1 MAPKWRSTSRGAPTC
16 PRERQH
22 CPSPAAPDR
31 RSARP
36 RRLAFYTRVLA
47 LLTVAS
53 VPVLLARIGL
63 GADNSLVPFYA
74 LLLVLIMSGWHQLW
88 RRTLN
93 GLMREWGPAP
103 EPDATN
109 VERPDFVGETV
120 RHPVSGELVRD
131 EAPWRA
137 RLRLVLSLQGT
148 LVMGVSALVV
158 ALQLLLL
165 KSRFYFRFGYFG
177 YGLGAGLHGAFIS
190 LSNQANH
197 LLAHRLTV
205 WENHRSLESFE
216 GALIIKTTLFVFF
229 NSYSTLF
236 YIAFCKGRWLFE
248 EDACLDGDCVAE
260 LEIEGIAIF
269 AAQVQRTPQ
278 TRAALPPP
286 QMARPLSSRTLHPRA
301 WQILIGQ
308 TRELLVPYLK
318 RSRIAAGVRQLQ
330 TGRPLPVLEGAL
342 PRSAGYGTQAS
353 ASGDAAGESEMA
365 QAQAQLELTEYEGVF
380 DEYLEM
386 VVQFGYVSLFAA
398 ALPMASG
405 MACLNNIIEL
415 RTDAWKLLT
424 QFRRPM
430 ARSSTDISAWR
441 HVLGGISLLAIVTNP
456 ALLIFTS
463 KRLPAEM
470 SSADRLWTFIA
481 VEHALLLLKFL
492 VHVLTPTSSREAEIA
507 VLRRER
513 TAHLTVQA
521 FLATKEGPKSAK
533 SWGQTLDLAAKG
545 RAGGLERADEL

>member
-1 MAPKWRSTSRGAPTC
+1 M
-16 PRERQH
+16 
-22 CPSPAAPDR
+22 
-31 RSARP
+31 
-36 RRLAFYTRVLA
+36 A

-53 VPVLLARIGL
+53 VPVLLARVGL
-63 GADNSLVPFYA
+63 GADNSVVPFYA

-137 RLRLVLSLQGT
+137 RLRMAISLQGT

-165 KSRFYFRFGYFG
+165 KSRFYIEMGTIG
-177 YGLGAGLHGAFIS
+177 YGLGAGLHGAFIA
-190 LSNQANH
+190 LSNNANH
-197 LLAHRLTV
+197 ALAHRLTV
-205 WENHRSLESFE
+205 WENHKSLESFE
-216 GALIIKTTLFVFF
+216 GALIIKTMLFVFF

-236 YIAFCKGRWLFE
+236 YIAFCKGRWLFV
-248 EDACLDGDCVAE
+248 EDACLDADCMAE

-269 AAQVQRTPQ
+269 AAQVRQTARTREGASSVL
-278 TRAALPPP
+278 TRPPT
-286 QMARPLSSRTLHPRA
+286 ARA
-301 WQILIGQ
+301 WQIFIGQ

-318 RSRIAAGVRQLQ
+318 RSRLAAGLRQLR
-330 TGRPLPVLEGAL
+330 TGRPLPALQGAL
-342 PRSAGYGTQAS
+342 PKYASYGTHAS
-353 ASGDAAGESEMA
+353 VSGDAGELEIA
-365 QAQAQLELTEYEGVF
+365 QAQAQLEMAEHEGVF

-424 QFRRPM
+424 QFRRPI

-463 KRLPAEM
+463 RRLPAEM

-492 VHVLTPTSSREAEIA
+492 VHVLTPTTSREAEIA

-521 FLATKEGPKSAK
+521 FLATSEGPKSAK
-533 SWGQTLDLAAKG
+533 SWDRRWISPQRGVLGASVPMSSI
-545 RAGGLERADEL
+545 